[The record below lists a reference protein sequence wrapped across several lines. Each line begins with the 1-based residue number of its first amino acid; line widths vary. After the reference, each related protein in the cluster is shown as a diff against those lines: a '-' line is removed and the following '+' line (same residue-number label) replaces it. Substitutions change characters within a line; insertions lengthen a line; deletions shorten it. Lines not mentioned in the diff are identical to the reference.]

1 MRLKTINLK
10 AIYRFEGYVVKEIRA
25 EQNAV
30 QVKLDFDKR
39 SSLKCPQCASKLPR
53 NKIGQACAMD
63 LPLADIPCV
72 YIIYPTIQGH
82 CRQCRAY
89 LTTRPAEIHPT
100 RNATWRLMRTVSS
113 WASAAPARSVAPM
126 FEISAATVR
135 RYDQDVLK
143 EQLPPPALDNLRC
156 LLIDEKY
163 LGKSHGFV
171 TIVLNGDTGELLH
184 MARGKKQQSL
194 EGFFEGLSD
203 VQRASIEVV
212 GIDRA
217 GAYQAAVEKWLA
229 HSAIVYDRFHLVSN
243 VNDAVDEV
251 RRSEWN
257 AAPKSEKKVIKSSR
271 YLLLANPENLDE
283 TGLDRLQRLRDTNES
298 ISIAYQLS
306 EQFRAIYYYKR
317 EGWAKRAL
325 NAWCDL
331 ADASGL
337 KPFRRLAKGFRKQSS
352 RITSYIKYKVTSGRI
367 EGFNSQIAKIVQR
380 ACGIA
385 NLDYLFLRLRHQSIM
400 RI

>member
-1 MRLKTINLK
+1 MKTINLK

-25 EQNAV
+25 EEHAV

-39 SSLKCPQCASKLPR
+39 CTLRCRQCAAKLPR

-63 LPLADIPCV
+63 LPVADTPCV

-82 CRQCRAY
+82 CHDCRTY

-113 WASAAPARSVAPM
+113 WAGAAPARLIAPM

-143 EQLPPPALDNLRC
+143 EELPPPDLDNLRC
-156 LLIDEKY
+156 ILIDEKY

-171 TIVLNGDTGELLH
+171 TVVLNGDTGELLH
-184 MARGKKQQSL
+184 MATGKKKRSL
-194 EGFFEGLSD
+194 ESFFEGLSD
-203 VQRASIEVV
+203 AQRASIEVV

-217 GAYQAAVEKWLA
+217 GAYQAIVEKWLP
-229 HSAIVYDRFHLVSN
+229 HSAIVYDRFHLVKN
-243 VNDAVDEV
+243 VNDAVDDV
-251 RRSEWN
+251 RKSEWN
-257 AAPKSEKKVIKSSR
+257 AAAKSDKKVIKSSR

-283 TGLDRLQRLRDTNES
+283 TGLERLQRLRDANAP
-298 ISIAYQLS
+298 ISTAYQLS

-317 EGWAKRAL
+317 EGWATRAL

-337 KPFRRLAKGFRKQSS
+337 GPFQRLARGFRRQCS

-367 EGFNSQIAKIVQR
+367 EGFNSQISRIIHR

-385 NLDYLFLRLRHQSIM
+385 NLDYLFLRLRHQSVMQI
-400 RI
+400 